1 MLSRDT
7 RAQRKLTFLFL
18 LRAASCCDCLTS
30 ATHVD
35 AFVDAFNVCFVIG
48 DQTCRIIR
56 CSIVKVGTHEGT
68 SPCNKL
74 QGQVPSCELVIFA

>member
-7 RAQRKLTFLFL
+7 RTQRKLTVLFL

-56 CSIVKVGTHEGT
+56 CSIVKVSTHEGT
-68 SPCNKL
+68 SPCDQSL
-74 QGQVPSCELVIFA
+74 QLVP